1 MKEEDKKKETG
12 TGPVEGY
19 RNPALY
25 ARDETYRDYGRQQAA
40 ELGGVCDGDH
50 SSK

>member
-1 MKEEDKKKETG
+1 MEEKERDEEQEVVPG
-12 TGPVEGY
+12 SY

-40 ELGGVCDGDH
+40 ELGGLCDGDH
-50 SSK
+50 SSR